1 MTERKSTSPRMA
13 QERRLPLG
21 RRPARVPKLP
31 FVHEAFRFLEDKAR
45 SSPGQERLVGAM
57 RQLAI
62 QTSTEA
68 VRLFFRE
75 MTLDA
80 FDVWIAYHLL
90 STREQSE
97 RGRSACRYLAGT
109 LRQALVSCT
118 AHLPRERG
126 SAEPEDHGAD
136 RAGGH
141 GGAAGGAHGAG
152 DRDPVNRP
160 GHARGKSGALLL
172 WSVLHR
178 LHQGQQ
184 TAQMYRAALHLMIPG
199 EDRFTLSNCGPAQG
213 RSRLEPLSG
222 DVLTTVHRVLKEGG
236 IEAERLVALVTS
248 AQANISKRAARTEG
262 AHTEPVLPD
271 ARAQLYGEEG
281 EEDWGEGAVDTI
293 GTDALNGW

>member
-1 MTERKSTSPRMA
+1 MTERKTDDPQKTLDRTAERSMKAARSTSPRTA
-13 QERRLPLG
+13 QERLLPPG
-21 RRPARVPKLP
+21 RRPDRVPELP
-31 FVHEAFRFLEDKAR
+31 FVHEAFRFLEAKAR
-45 SSPGQERLVGAM
+45 SSPGQGRLVGAM

-68 VRLFFRE
+68 VRLFLRE
-75 MTLDA
+75 MRLDA

-97 RGRSACRYLAGT
+97 RGRNACRYLAGT
-109 LRQALVSCT
+109 LSQALVTRT
-118 AHLPRERG
+118 AH
-126 SAEPEDHGAD
+126 S
-136 RAGGH
+136 
-141 GGAAGGAHGAG
+141 
-152 DRDPVNRP
+152 RD
-160 GHARGKSGALLL
+160 KSGALLL

-178 LHQGQQ
+178 LHQGLQ
-184 TAQMYRAALHLMIPG
+184 TVQMYRAALHLMIPG

-236 IEAERLVALVTS
+236 SEAERLVALVTS
-248 AQANISKRAARTEG
+248 AQANISKRTAERTEG
-262 AHTEPVLPD
+262 AHTEPLD
-271 ARAQLYGEEG
+271 ARAQLHGEEG